1 MNSPQDK
8 SPTEHSALDALNR
21 QFAISDH
28 VSFRAGPGGLAVAD
42 VANEHGT
49 AAVALSGG
57 HVLSFQPSGHEPV
70 LWLSRQSRF
79 EVGTSIRGGIPV
91 CWPWFAAH
99 PDDPKKPFHGF
110 ARTSLWSIMD
120 TRPVE
125 GGATQVRLGLR
136 DSDASR
142 DLWPH
147 SFELENVVTVGPE
160 LRVELVAR
168 NTGDAPWT
176 CTAAL
181 HSYFRVSDVTQV
193 TIHGLE
199 GRYYVE
205 GTPERQL
212 QSGPVTI
219 DREVD
224 RVYLDTTETCTI
236 QDPGMGRRI
245 HVAKAG
251 SRSTVVWNPW
261 IDKAGRLED
270 FPDDEYPH
278 MVCVET
284 ANTRH
289 DAVTV
294 HPGAEHR
301 LCARISVERL

>member
-1 MNSPQDK
+1 
-8 SPTEHSALDALNR
+8 
-21 QFAISDH
+21 
-28 VSFRAGPGGLAVAD
+28 
-42 VANEHGT
+42 
-49 AAVALSGG
+49 
-57 HVLSFQPSGHEPV
+57 
-70 LWLSRQSRF
+70 
-79 EVGTSIRGGIPV
+79 
-91 CWPWFAAH
+91 
-99 PDDPKKPFHGF
+99 
-110 ARTSLWSIMD
+110 MD